1 MKRIASEKVNQL
13 IAESARKLRAAMR
26 EDGNTNFLNIG
37 IAIGY
42 TSVTVFDT
50 DTNEEIY
57 LAVLDMDDEPIE
69 FDEEVL

>member
-1 MKRIASEKVNQL
+1 MKKIINERVNQL
-13 IAESARKLRAAMR
+13 IAESARKLRAAMW

-42 TSVTVFDT
+42 TAITVFNTDT
-50 DTNEEIY
+50 DEEIY
-57 LAVLDMDDEPIE
+57 HAVLDVNDEPIE